1 MAEQPPSLQS
11 HAETLLSLAEDSI
24 RHGLEQGK
32 PLVVEPAD
40 YPPELMEPRATF
52 VTLTERGQLRGCIGS
67 LEAARPLVADV
78 AHNAY
83 AAAFE
88 DPRFPPVTRA
98 EVERLDLKVE
108 VLTPAE
114 PVPFT
119 DEADLIDRLHP
130 GKDGL
135 ILIGP
140 GGRRATF
147 LPTVWETLPDPR
159 QFLAHLKQKAG
170 LPADFPAEQLSVQRY
185 RSELLSRS

>member
-11 HAETLLSLAEDSI
+11 HAETLLSLAEYAI
-24 RHGLEQGK
+24 RHGLDQGK
-32 PLVVEPAD
+32 PPAVEPSD
-40 YPPELMEPRATF
+40 YPPELVEPRASF

-67 LEAARPLVADV
+67 LEATRPLVADV

-88 DPRFPPVTRA
+88 DPRFPPVTRE
-98 EVERLDLKVE
+98 EVVQLDLKVE

-114 PVPFT
+114 PLPFT
-119 DEADLIDRLHP
+119 DEEDLIERLHP
-130 GKDGL
+130 GEDGL
-135 ILIGP
+135 VLLGP
-140 GGRRATF
+140 GGRRSTF

-170 LPADFPAEQLSVQRY
+170 LPADYPAEQLSVQRY
-185 RSELLSRS
+185 RSEVLSRS